1 MDKFVPVLPRSYGG
15 YDPAKAS
22 IGTDCSVDPFTG
34 ELCESKTVQSDSL
47 DADINTIVRRFG
59 ITGSM
64 PDDIDMSRFVDL
76 TGVPVDFRTA
86 VEYVRAGSTE
96 FMRMPA
102 EVRSKFDNDP
112 QKFMDFVHAVD
123 KDGKPA
129 NRAELQKLGVV
140 GPDPVVSGPVK
151 VEVVAGAAPAAG
163 AVPAPKPSGGP
174 AV

>member
-15 YDPAKAS
+15 YDPALAS
-22 IGTDCSVDPFTG
+22 VGTDCSVDIFTG
-34 ELCESKTVQSDSL
+34 EVAESKTVQSDSI

-59 ITGSM
+59 LTGSM

-76 TGVPVDFRTA
+76 VGVPVDFRTA

-102 EVRSKFDNDP
+102 DIRSRFDNDP
-112 QKFMDFVHAVD
+112 QKFMDFVHATD
-123 KDGKPA
+123 REGKPV
-129 NRAELQKLGVV
+129 NRAELQKLGIVPRD
-140 GPDPVVSGPVK
+140 PDPSGPVK

-163 AVPAPKPSGGP
+163 AVPAPKP
-174 AV
+174 